1 MRSYHMLAWKEMIGQ
16 KVVSAL
22 ILIAIILST
31 LMTTAVGQSV
41 GVLDAMR
48 RQQAVAIGGDK
59 YVSFV
64 QLTEEQA
71 RIVEEDD
78 RLSYAG
84 RSVNLGSME
93 LNDLLKLNLEEYWGN
108 GLDTYPSYT
117 KIVEGRLPEKAM
129 EVALPEDALQFLG
142 FNGKIGDT
150 IPLPLS
156 KALRHGIEIEAYDY
170 EADFVLVGILQ
181 SNYLGYTYGYIRGF
195 VGEGT
200 AAEILPQEY
209 LYYNMDIRTADQRNF
224 QQIVDD
230 LSGSLGLHELDT
242 LYNQPYLNALG
253 IRYSADEDSMMLDD
267 EGFPFVILAG
277 VLAASLIL
285 LAAGLVIYNIL
296 KIAVTRR
303 IGQYGVLRAIGAGR
317 GQLYRIVAGEIFLL
331 CLCGIP
337 VGMLCGFLSARGIL
351 GAVLSQL
358 SPEMFLASD
367 TAQLQGL
374 IVANS
379 AGKWG
384 YLLVSGLITLLFAFL
399 AAAPAAYFAAKVAPV
414 TAMSGILGTAPCIK
428 RKHIFGHSAHRIMTL
443 RLRMEGAEVGAKIF
457 RAETKRD
464 CRRGYVRKIHGFE
477 RYYAAL
483 NMRRN
488 KSRTVITILSLVMSI
503 TVFVVLQSYLSH
515 LNVTGVEAEH
525 LGDYSI
531 VNEYTGFSPEE
542 LRQMETDANV
552 VAVGAQQCTLY
563 EPDEQYEPI
572 GIETDIDF
580 AGNPVERFQVYGVN
594 DCWADYCFE
603 GQLTQ
608 EQLSALKAE
617 EGCVVRNPL
626 PIAIEGFDMG
636 TTCVEEGSTI
646 TIAGK
651 KLRVLLALN
660 GYEGYFSV
668 GNNGFCNGVQVLVSD
683 RLYPQLTGAEAYAE
697 FRPVL
702 NADADRETFEQ
713 TIDNLCTRAAGT
725 TWVSYEETDRQ
736 LAESGTQIRL
746 LAWGLILLIGL
757 IGILNIVNT
766 VYTNIHTRVV
776 EIGTQRAIGMSAGS
790 LYRTFLWEGAYYG
803 IAAAVIGSVAGTLC
817 TVLVEAAGTGAVE
830 WTVPPVTA
838 IAEASVCSIAACLL
852 ATAIP
857 LRRIAKMSIVESI
870 EAME

>member
-1 MRSYHMLAWKEMIGQ
+1 MLAWKEILGQ
-16 KVVSAL
+16 KVVSVL

-48 RQQAVAIGGDK
+48 RQQAVAIGGDR

-71 RIVEEDD
+71 RIIEEDD

-84 RSVNLGSME
+84 RFVQLGSMD
-93 LNDLLKLNLEEYWGN
+93 LNDLLKLNLEEYWGA
-108 GLDTYPSYT
+108 GLGTYPSYT
-117 KIVEGRLPEKAM
+117 KIEEGRLPEKAM

-142 FNGKIGDT
+142 FTGKIGDT
-150 IPLPLS
+150 VTLPLS
-156 KALRHGIEIEAYDY
+156 KALRHGIEIESYDY

-195 VGEGT
+195 AGEGT
-200 AAEILPQEY
+200 AAEILPQRY
-209 LYYNMDIRTADQRNF
+209 LYYNMDIRTIDQRNF
-224 QQIVDD
+224 QKVIEE
-230 LSGSLGLHELDT
+230 LSGSLGLHVLDT
-242 LYNQPYLNALG
+242 LYNRPYLNALG
-253 IRYSADEDSMMLDD
+253 IRYSADEDSTMLDD
-267 EGFPFVILAG
+267 DGFPFVILAG
-277 VLAASLIL
+277 VLAAALIL

-303 IGQYGVLRAIGAGR
+303 IGQYGVLRAIGAGK
-317 GQLYRIVAGEIFLL
+317 GQLYSIVAGEIFLL

-337 VGMLCGFLSARGIL
+337 IGMLFGFLSARGIL

-374 IVANS
+374 IAANS

-414 TAMSGILGTAPCIK
+414 TAMSGVLGTTS
-428 RKHIFGHSAHRIMTL
+428 RTTVYTEHFAHGSMLPGR
-443 RLRMEGAEVGAKIF
+443 RMKDAESRGKGF
-457 RAETKRD
+457 RAKAERNY
-464 CRRGYVRKIHGFE
+464 RRGRIRSIHGFE

-483 NMRRN
+483 NMQRN

-503 TVFVVLQSYLSH
+503 TVFVALQSYLSH
-515 LNVTGVEAEH
+515 LNVTGAEAEH

-531 VNEYTGFSPEE
+531 VNEYTGFSPKE
-542 LRQMETDANV
+542 LRQMEADANV
-552 VAVGAQQCTLY
+552 AAVGAQQCTLY

-580 AGNPVERFQVYGVN
+580 AGNPVERFQVYGAN

-608 EQLSALKAE
+608 EQLSALKAG

-651 KLRVLLALN
+651 KLQVLLALN
-660 GYEGYFSV
+660 GYDGYFSI

-697 FRPVL
+697 LRPVL
-702 NADADRETFEQ
+702 NADADREIFEQ
-713 TIDNLCTRAAGT
+713 TINNLCTRVAGT
-725 TWVSYEETDRQ
+725 TWMSYEETDRQ
-736 LAESGTQIRL
+736 LAESGAQIRL
-746 LAWGLILLIGL
+746 LAWGLIFLIGL

-870 EAME
+870 EAVE